1 MQPFHGMLRERISTF
16 KPFKS
21 FKPFKPPPHS
31 SPATAG
37 EDKGGGVE
45 RSEAIEQLER
55 LEPYWRINKEERKMI
70 CKARSFSA
78 ITLLFTLGLYA
89 EIATAQGYP
98 TKPVRLIIPF
108 PPGGSNDIVGRFI
121 ATKLTERLGKQVVA
135 DNRGGAGG
143 VIGTEA
149 AAKSE
154 PDGYTL
160 LIISSAYAINT
171 SLYKL
176 PYDPVKAFTPIA
188 KVGTGPNVFAVYPG
202 VPVNSVKEFIALA
215 KEKPGQLN
223 FAAAGVGSF
232 QHLGSEL
239 FKSLTGVDVG
249 IVQFKGGGPA
259 MIDVIGG
266 HTHAALGS
274 LIQFMPHIK
283 SGKVKALGTGGAK
296 RSVSLPDVPTI
307 AEAGVPGYEANNWWG
322 ILAPA
327 GTPRPVTD
335 RLYKEISAILSS
347 AETQKVFGDQGA
359 EVDKLGP
366 AEFGPYI
373 VAETAKWGKVIK
385 EANIK
390 AE

>member
-1 MQPFHGMLRERISTF
+1 LTDLRALDIECNRCAAFFAVLARRVIT
-16 KPFKS
+16 
-21 FKPFKPPPHS
+21 
-31 SPATAG
+31 TAQL
-37 EDKGGGVE
+37 DSKRLE
-45 RSEAIEQLER
+45 RSEAIQLLER
-55 LEPYWRINKEERKMI
+55 LELSRRRNKEEVEMNYKVKSLAAMI
-70 CKARSFSA
+70 VVCA
-78 ITLLFTLGLYA
+78 IGLCSGMA
-89 EIATAQGYP
+89 AAQGYP

-188 KVGTGPNVFAVYPG
+188 KLGTGPNVFAVHPG
-202 VPVNSVKEFIALA
+202 VPVNSVKDFIALA

-239 FKSLTGVDVG
+239 FKSMTGVDVG
-249 IVQFKGGGPA
+249 IVQFQRGRPRDDRRDWRPYPCGTRLA
-259 MIDVIGG
+259 HSV
-266 HTHAALGS
+266 HAPY
-274 LIQFMPHIK
+274 Q
-283 SGKVKALGTGGAK
+283 V
-296 RSVSLPDVPTI
+296 R
-307 AEAGVPGYEANNWWG
+307 
-322 ILAPA
+322 
-327 GTPRPVTD
+327 
-335 RLYKEISAILSS
+335 
-347 AETQKVFGDQGA
+347 QG
-359 EVDKLGP
+359 
-366 AEFGPYI
+366 
-373 VAETAKWGKVIK
+373 
-385 EANIK
+385 
-390 AE
+390 

>member
-1 MQPFHGMLRERISTF
+1 MKL
-16 KPFKS
+16 
-21 FKPFKPPPHS
+21 
-31 SPATAG
+31 
-37 EDKGGGVE
+37 VE
-45 RSEAIEQLER
+45 EN
-55 LEPYWRINKEERKMI
+55 NKEESEMKYKVKTLSAMVLI
-70 CKARSFSA
+70 CTVA
-78 ITLLFTLGLYA
+78 LYSGMA
-89 EIATAQGYP
+89 AAQSYP
-98 TKPVRLIIPF
+98 SKPVRLIIPF

-154 PDGYTL
+154 PDGHTL
-160 LIISSAYAINT
+160 LVISSAYAINT
-171 SLYKL
+171 SLYKV
-176 PYDPVKAFTPIA
+176 PYDPVKAFTPVA
-188 KVGTGPNVFAVYPG
+188 KLGTGPNVFAVHPG

-232 QHLGSEL
+232 QHLGTEL
-239 FKSLTGVDVG
+239 FRVMAGIDVG

-259 MIDVIGG
+259 MIDLIGG
-266 HTHAALGS
+266 HMHATLGS
-274 LIQFMPHIK
+274 LIQFIPHIK
-283 SGKVKALGTGGAK
+283 SGKVKALGIGGAK
-296 RSVSLPDVPTI
+296 RSISLPDVPTI
-307 AEAGVPGYEANNWWG
+307 AEAGVAGYEANNWWG
-322 ILAPA
+322 VLAPA
-327 GTPRPVTD
+327 GTPRPIID

-347 AETQKVFGDQGA
+347 PETQKVFGDQGA

-373 VAETAKWGKVIK
+373 AAETAKWGKVIK

>member
-1 MQPFHGMLRERISTF
+1 VI
-16 KPFKS
+16 
-21 FKPFKPPPHS
+21 
-31 SPATAG
+31 
-37 EDKGGGVE
+37 E
-45 RSEAIEQLER
+45 RSEAIELLER
-55 LEPYWRINKEERKMI
+55 LERFWRTKSKEEGEMKHKVKSLFAMI
-70 CKARSFSA
+70 LVCAVA
-78 ITLLFTLGLYA
+78 LCVGMA
-89 EIATAQGYP
+89 AAQSYP
-98 TKPVRLIIPF
+98 TKTVRLIIPF

-121 ATKLTERLGKQVVA
+121 ATKLTERLGKQVVV

-176 PYDPVKAFTPIA
+176 SYDPVKAFAPIA
-188 KVGTGPNVFAVYPG
+188 KLGTGPNVLAVYPG
-202 VPVNSVKEFIALA
+202 VPVNSVKELIALA

-223 FAAAGVGSF
+223 FASAGVGSF

-239 FKSLTGVDVG
+239 FKSLTGADIG

-266 HTHAALGS
+266 HTQAALGS

-307 AEAGVPGYEANNWWG
+307 AEAGVAGYEANNWWG
-322 ILAPA
+322 VLAPA
-327 GTPRPVTD
+327 GTPRPIID

-347 AETQKVFGDQGA
+347 PETQKLFGDQGA
-359 EVDKLGP
+359 EVDKMTP
-366 AEFGPYI
+366 TEFGPYI

>member
-1 MQPFHGMLRERISTF
+1 MKRGLRKLTPIVLVFAFALCSGM
-16 KPFKS
+16 
-21 FKPFKPPPHS
+21 
-31 SPATAG
+31 
-37 EDKGGGVE
+37 
-45 RSEAIEQLER
+45 
-55 LEPYWRINKEERKMI
+55 
-70 CKARSFSA
+70 
-78 ITLLFTLGLYA
+78 
-89 EIATAQGYP
+89 ATAQIYP
-98 TKPVRLIIPF
+98 SKPVRLIIPF

-149 AAKSE
+149 AAKSD

-160 LIISSAYAINT
+160 LVISSAYAINT

-176 PYDPVKAFTPIA
+176 PYDPVKAFSPVA
-188 KVGTGPNVFAVYPG
+188 KVGTGPNVFAIHPG

-239 FKSLTGVDVG
+239 FKSMAKVDVG

-307 AEAGVPGYEANNWWG
+307 AEAGVTGYEANNWWG

-327 GTPRPVTD
+327 GTPRPIID
-335 RLYKEISAILSS
+335 QLYKEISGILGST
-347 AETQKVFGDQGA
+347 ETHKVFGDQGA

-366 AEFGPYI
+366 VEFGPYI

>member
-1 MQPFHGMLRERISTF
+1 MKYGL
-16 KPFKS
+16 KS
-21 FKPFKPPPHS
+21 LAAVTLVS
-31 SPATAG
+31 VSALCAG
-37 EDKGGGVE
+37 L
-45 RSEAIEQLER
+45 A
-55 LEPYWRINKEERKMI
+55 
-70 CKARSFSA
+70 A
-78 ITLLFTLGLYA
+78 
-89 EIATAQGYP
+89 AQSYP
-98 TKPVRLIIPF
+98 GKPVRLIIPF

-121 ATKLTERLGKQVVA
+121 ATKLTERLGKQVVV

-154 PDGYTL
+154 SDGYTL

-176 PYDPVKAFTPIA
+176 PYDPGKAFTPIA
-188 KVGTGPNVFAVYPG
+188 KLGTGPNVFAIHPG
-202 VPVNSVKEFIALA
+202 VPVKSVKEFIALA

-239 FKSLTGVDVG
+239 FKSMTGIDVG

-296 RSVSLPDVPTI
+296 RSVTLPDVPTI
-307 AEAGVPGYEANNWWG
+307 SEAGVPGYEANNWWG
-322 ILAPA
+322 VLAPA
-327 GTPRPVTD
+327 GTPRPIID
-335 RLYKEISAILSS
+335 RLYKDISVILSS
-347 AETQKVFGDQGA
+347 SETQKVFGDQGA
-359 EVDKLGP
+359 EVDKLSP

>member
-1 MQPFHGMLRERISTF
+1 MKRRLKKLTPIMLVFAFALCSGM
-16 KPFKS
+16 
-21 FKPFKPPPHS
+21 
-31 SPATAG
+31 
-37 EDKGGGVE
+37 
-45 RSEAIEQLER
+45 
-55 LEPYWRINKEERKMI
+55 
-70 CKARSFSA
+70 
-78 ITLLFTLGLYA
+78 
-89 EIATAQGYP
+89 ATAQIYP
-98 TKPVRLIIPF
+98 SKPVRLIIPF

-149 AAKSE
+149 AAKSD

-160 LIISSAYAINT
+160 LVISSAYAINT

-176 PYDPVKAFTPIA
+176 PYDPVKAFSPVA
-188 KVGTGPNVFAVYPG
+188 KVGTGPNVFAIHPG

-239 FKSLTGVDVG
+239 FKSMAKVDVG

-307 AEAGVPGYEANNWWG
+307 AEAGVAGYEANNWWG

-327 GTPRPVTD
+327 GTPRPIID
-335 RLYKEISAILSS
+335 QLYKEISGILSS
-347 AETQKVFGDQGA
+347 AETHKVFGDQGA

-366 AEFGPYI
+366 VEFGPYI
-373 VAETAKWGKVIK
+373 VAETAKWGKVIR
-385 EANIK
+385 ESNIK

>member
-1 MQPFHGMLRERISTF
+1 MKH
-16 KPFKS
+16 KVKS
-21 FKPFKPPPHS
+21 
-31 SPATAG
+31 
-37 EDKGGGVE
+37 
-45 RSEAIEQLER
+45 L
-55 LEPYWRINKEERKMI
+55 
-70 CKARSFSA
+70 SA
-78 ITLLFTLGLYA
+78 IILVCAVALCSGRA
-89 EIATAQGYP
+89 AAQTYP
-98 TKPVRLIIPF
+98 SKPVRLIIPF

-121 ATKLTERLGKQVVA
+121 ATKLTERLGKQIVV

-154 PDGYTL
+154 PDGHTL

-176 PYDPVKAFTPIA
+176 PYDPVKAFAPIA
-188 KVGTGPNVFAVYPG
+188 KLATGPNVFAVHPG
-202 VPVNSVKEFIALA
+202 VAVNSVKGFIALA

-223 FAAAGVGSF
+223 FASAGVGSF

-239 FKSLTGVDVG
+239 FKSMAGVDVG

-307 AEAGVPGYEANNWWG
+307 AEAGVPKYEANNWWG
-322 ILAPA
+322 VLAPA
-327 GTPRPVTD
+327 GTPPSIVD
-335 RLYKEISAILSS
+335 RLYKEISVMLSS